1 MKTAI
6 SIPDPLFAAAEEY
19 AHEQGLSR
27 SELYARALRE
37 YLQQRRYQGIREAL
51 DAVYGAEASGVD
63 PAVAAA
69 QARLMQ
75 SDEW

>member
-19 AHEQGLSR
+19 ANEQGLSR

-51 DAVYGAEASGVD
+51 DQVYSAETSDVD

-69 QARLMQ
+69 QARTLED
-75 SDEW
+75 SEW